1 MAFLLKLSAFL
12 VALGGIILGFT
23 FWPEDVSA
31 YDECRHLMD
40 NTSAWLACINGTD
53 IGTGG
58 AKVIAIA
65 NIIGGLLSGLV
76 LYAIGHVVDRVDA
89 LHQKLVGPQGQSVAG
104 VPHDVPDGK
113 DYLEGKST

>member
-1 MAFLLKLSAFL
+1 MAFVLKLSAFL
-12 VALGGIILGFT
+12 VALGGIILGFA

-31 YDECRHLMD
+31 YDECRHLIGST
-40 NTSAWLACINGTD
+40 NAWLACINGTD
-53 IGTGG
+53 LGTGS
-58 AKVIAIA
+58 AKAIAIA

-89 LHQKLVGPQGQSVAG
+89 LHLKLVGPQGQSATG
-104 VPHDVPDGK
+104 LPHDVPDGK